1 MGKSVQLVE
10 KIRDWR
16 LKHLNEHE
24 VLLIL
29 SFVVGLL
36 SGFAAIIL
44 KNLIHYLGKVLTQNF
59 TSYSENYLYL
69 AYPGIG
75 ILITVL
81 YVRFFVKDD
90 IGHGITKVL

>member
-1 MGKSVQLVE
+1 MKYNYFCRAMGKSA
-10 KIRDWR
+10 KIVGYIRKWR
-16 LKHLNEHE
+16 LKHLNERE

-44 KNLIHYLGKVLTQNF
+44 KNLIHLLGKFLTQNF

-69 AYPGIG
+69 GLPWNWN
-75 ILITVL
+75 L
-81 YVRFFVKDD
+81 D
-90 IGHGITKVL
+90 HGSLCAIFR